1 VRLIVM
7 LLALPLFVVQ
17 AHAQTQPPS
26 SASQSPASKPTHVQ
40 STAQLTMQQRFER
53 ANTTHD
59 GQLTEE
65 QAKIGYRT
73 IAKHFAAIDRDRKG
87 YITEDDIRAYRK
99 SQRLQHHQSATTRRQ
114 PNGQAGGA

>member
-17 AHAQTQPPS
+17 GHAQTQAPSSAPPS
-26 SASQSPASKPTHVQ
+26 SAPQSKPTHAQ
-40 STAQLTMQQRFER
+40 STMQQRFER

-99 SQRLQHHQSATTRRQ
+99 MQRLQHHQSATTRRR
-114 PNGQAGGA
+114 PDGQAGGA